1 MSASAFADLVFVRHD
16 RAVSLLLFF
25 DVLSP
30 FDQTL
35 KEQLATVVAKRMA
48 S

>member
-1 MSASAFADLVFVRHD
+1 
-16 RAVSLLLFF
+16 VSLLLFF

-30 FDQTL
+30 FDRIL